1 MGQSKISENSMVRI
15 IGIDPGSRMTGYG
28 IIDSDGVESSHV
40 DSGCI
45 YVKGDDLPERLGD
58 IFKQVSD
65 IIQQWHPT
73 EMAIESVFVNKNV
86 NSALKLGQAR
96 GAAIC
101 AGVNAG
107 LRVSEYAPKEI
118 KSAVVGTGNA
128 AKEQVQHMMTML
140 LKLEAGLQSDQ
151 ADALAVAL
159 CHAHRK
165 KMAAILPTST
175 RRRAS
180 KRWTKV

>member
-1 MGQSKISENSMVRI
+1 MLNDKSMIRI

-28 IIDSDGVESSHV
+28 IIDSDGVQSRHV

-58 IFKQVSD
+58 IFKQVSE
-65 IIQQWHPT
+65 IITQWQPT
-73 EMAIESVFVNKNV
+73 EMSIERVFVNKNV
-86 NSALKLGQAR
+86 DSALKLGQAR

-101 AGVNAG
+101 AGVQQS
-107 LRVSEYAPKEI
+107 LKVSEYAPKEI

-128 AKEQVQHMMTML
+128 AKEQVQHMMSML
-140 LKLEAGLQSDQ
+140 LKLEKGLQSDQ

-159 CHAHRK
+159 CHAHQRK
-165 KMAAILPTST
+165 MTGVIPPAT
-175 RRRAS
+175 RRRSS
-180 KRWTKV
+180 KRWMKI